1 MRIARVSQRAALA
14 VVGALLLPGAIR
26 AGEALELGNAAFREG
41 RFEDAAKAYES
52 EEDAADL
59 LTRRYTAGVS
69 WARAGQGDKALE
81 RFEDVS
87 ARAEGDLRRRAL
99 YNAGHA
105 SFERGKALARG
116 ARSSATA
123 DEPGGAGKDLD
134 ARMKDLTEAVRA
146 YKSAEGFFRSIEP
159 PDNDTLRGI
168 AVTKTAL
175 RAALDEIARIH
186 EERRREA
193 EEEALKEPA
202 ALLAAIIE
210 KERIHRSLSRGLEKA
225 GGSDARLGARRLRKS
240 EAENRA
246 LAEKLHHHLAQPEP
260 QPPAP
265 PAGANDPPPTPDGGE
280 ETKARKEHAA
290 GALLRAIE
298 AQKDAEVAYAK
309 IDHRAASGHHT
320 RAIAEL
326 RSALEAF
333 PIEIARVIAEAVE
346 TQKGVIQSVEEA
358 QSPAMEPSRG
368 TGSGIGAR
376 IVEALT
382 DKVLV
387 PLAKILKP
395 GDLDLL
401 LAAADDE
408 EEVVWGSR
416 LLSQANVDPSPAPPA
431 ESGSPHEAH
440 APAEPALDAEAAKA
454 LGEGLR
460 REGAA
465 ALEASSKAKEE
476 LAAGSAEKALPE
488 ARKALEALERAAE
501 LLPKPPEPPEERLQ
515 KLIERQKGARQAAEG
530 IASLTDDAR
539 AAALAELV
547 RAQRED
553 GKEAGGIA
561 ALLEARQDEP
571 AKEASPKV
579 REGEAQV
586 HSSAEALERDLVQES
601 TLAIDRDVKA
611 FEEALA
617 LLRGEK
623 KDEDQDQ
630 KEQQKK
636 DEPDLAQKDDAQR
649 QDPSKQKDG
658 KGKEKKEQAKP
669 YALSPREANYLRQAM
684 DKKRRD
690 EEAKLFTAP
699 SRLTVP
705 RDW

>member
-1 MRIARVSQRAALA
+1 MRRARWNQAAALA
-14 VVGALLLPGAIR
+14 VLGALLLPAAIR
-26 AGEALELGNAAFREG
+26 TGEVLELGNAAFREG

-59 LTRRYTAGVS
+59 LTRRYNAGVS
-69 WARAGQGDKALE
+69 WARAGQIEKALE
-81 RFEDVS
+81 RYEDVS
-87 ARAEGDLRRRAL
+87 ARADGDLRHRAL

-116 ARSSATA
+116 ARSSAAA
-123 DEPGGAGKDLD
+123 DEPAGAGKDLD
-134 ARMKDLTEAVRA
+134 ARLKDLTEAVRA
-146 YKSAEGFFRSIEP
+146 YKSAEGFLRSVEP
-159 PDNDTLRGI
+159 PDDDTLHGI

-202 ALLAAIIE
+202 ALLGAIIE
-210 KERIHRSLSRGLEKA
+210 KERVHRSLSRGLEKA

-246 LAEKLHHHLAQPEP
+246 LAEKLHHHLGQPDP

-265 PAGANDPPPTPDGGE
+265 SVGANDPPPAPDGGE
-280 ETKARKEHAA
+280 GTKARKEHAA
-290 GALLRAIE
+290 AALLRAIE

-326 RSALEAF
+326 RSALETF

-358 QSPAMEPSRG
+358 QSPAMEPSKG

-408 EEVVWGSR
+408 EEVVWGST
-416 LLSQANVDPSPAPPA
+416 LLSKANVEPSPAPPA
-431 ESGSPHEAH
+431 EPGSPHEAH
-440 APAEPALDAEAAKA
+440 APAGPVLDAEAAKT

-476 LAAGSAEKALPE
+476 LTAGSAEKALPE

-501 LLPKPPEPPEERLQ
+501 MLPKPPETPEERLQ
-515 KLIERQKGARQAAEG
+515 KLIEKQKGVRQAAEG
-530 IASLTDDAR
+530 IASLADDAR

-561 ALLEARQDEP
+561 ALLEAREDEP

-586 HSSAEALERDLVQES
+586 HASAEALERDLLPES

-617 LLRGEK
+617 LLQGEK
-623 KDEDQDQ
+623 KDEDQEGKQ
-630 KEQQKK
+630 EQPKK
-636 DEPDLAQKDDAQR
+636 DEPDLAQKDDARR
-649 QDPSKQKDG
+649 QDPSKQN
-658 KGKEKKEQAKP
+658 KGQQKP
-669 YALSPREANYLRQAM
+669 YALSPREAEYLRKAM